1 MDELAIAIDLGGTNL
16 RCSVIDGD
24 GNIRFDSRQSSGGAE
39 GVDAVIARI
48 ARMIDL
54 AAEDQHLGADVAV
67 GVVAPGPLD
76 PVRGIVRYA
85 PNLPGWDEVPLRDR
99 LRELTG
105 RPVLIGND
113 ANAQA
118 LGEFYFGAAKNVE
131 NLVYVALGTGLGGG
145 VIAEGKLIDG
155 VDGMGGELGHT
166 TVNFM
171 GPRCSCG
178 SLGCVEAYCSGWAI
192 ARDGQA
198 LAESS
203 RSSHLAKIA
212 ESRSITSQ
220 DVSDAATA
228 GDERA
233 AEVIRDAGF
242 ALGAALGTFVN
253 IFNPEVIVIGGGL
266 AQIGSE
272 LIEPAKQS
280 LYRFALPDL
289 VETLDI
295 RRSALGA
302 HTGLFGAAALV
313 FHGNTT

>member
-1 MDELAIAIDLGGTNL
+1 MNLAIAVDLGGTNL
-16 RCSVIDGD
+16 RCSVIDSD
-24 GNIRFDSRQSSGGAE
+24 GNIRFDARQSSGGEE
-39 GVDAVIARI
+39 GVEAVIARI
-48 ARMIDL
+48 AKMVDL
-54 AAEDQHLGADVAV
+54 AADDQRLEPGVAV

-76 PVRGIVRYA
+76 PVRGVVRYA

-105 RPVLIGND
+105 RPVSIGND

-166 TVNFM
+166 TVNFL

-198 LAESS
+198 LADSGRS
-203 RSSHLAKIA
+203 RRLATIA
-212 ESRSITSQ
+212 KARPITSH
-220 DVSDAATA
+220 DVSDAAGE

-233 AEVIRDAGF
+233 IEVIRDAGF
-242 ALGAALGTFVN
+242 ALGAALGNFINV
-253 IFNPEVIVIGGGL
+253 FNPEIIIIGGGL
-266 AQIGSE
+266 AQIGDQ

-280 LYRFALPDL
+280 MRRFALPDL
-289 VETLDI
+289 VEALDI
-295 RRSALGA
+295 RKSALGT

-313 FHGNTT
+313 FHGNTA